1 MGDSNHYPLD
11 IINTVVRVCSIT
23 FNFDLLRQLRQ
34 TADFEEKSFTLLVVL
49 TFLAQTTIRGVIIT
63 VGASQTTTLNG
74 LAGSSLGTTCCTKTA
89 VMVAMV
95 PPSM

>member
-1 MGDSNHYPLD
+1 
-11 IINTVVRVCSIT
+11 VIT
-23 FNFDLLRQLRQ
+23 GLVKFKITIYAIFLRQLRQ
-34 TADFEEKSFTLLVVL
+34 EADVEEKSLTFSVNL
-49 TFLAQTTIRGVIIT
+49 TFLAQTKIRGVIIT

-74 LAGSSLGTTCCTKTA
+74 LAGSSLGTTCCPKTA